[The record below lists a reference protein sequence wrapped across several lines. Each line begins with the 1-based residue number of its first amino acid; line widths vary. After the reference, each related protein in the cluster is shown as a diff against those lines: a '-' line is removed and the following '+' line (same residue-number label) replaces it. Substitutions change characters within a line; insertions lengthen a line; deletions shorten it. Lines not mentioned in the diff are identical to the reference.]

1 MYSGTDI
8 DLTQD
13 IRSLVEPLVGKPEKI
28 LIRRIDKPENRT
40 KKEQNYLILCERDDL
55 GKLIGRHGVISDS
68 LRTIL
73 NVSIKNMRKKVHL
86 RFESINEY
94 KAKHPEFVLEQ
105 EEDGE
110 NAPVEEGQDNTQTQ
124 N

>member
-1 MYSGTDI
+1 MYTGTDI

-13 IRSLVEPLVGKPEKI
+13 IRSLVEPLVGKPEK
-28 LIRRIDKPENRT
+28 LIIKRLDKPENRT

-86 RFESINEY
+86 RFESINDY
-94 KAKHPEFVLEQ
+94 KAAHPEFVLEQ
-105 EEDGE
+105 QTETEE
-110 NAPVEEGQDNTQTQ
+110 QK
-124 N
+124 

>member
-1 MYSGTDI
+1 MGIGTDI

-13 IRSLVEPLVGKPEKI
+13 IRSLVEPLVSNPDVIVIKR
-28 LIRRIDKPENRT
+28 LDKEEDRT
-40 KKEQNYLILCERDDL
+40 KKEQNYLILCDKKDL

-86 RFESINEY
+86 RFESFDEY
-94 KAKHPEFVLEQ
+94 KLKNPEAEI
-105 EEDGE
+105 
-110 NAPVEEGQDNTQTQ
+110 
-124 N
+124 